1 MSVEPQQDRPP
12 IEESATEPPSPP
24 AAPVGYSL
32 VIPPGWI
39 RIPLRRKRELEAAV
53 RKLVAEACGRL
64 PAGFPRDRVTPYRLE
79 LERRLRKGVAQAKKG
94 AGLDLYLPFEQQS
107 GTLIAASFVVAEISV
122 GDGRSDQAA
131 MLARMSM
138 DGGTGAFSSATVAG
152 SAGSRREIMLPADPN
167 DSAGLATRRVDYAV
181 PVPKDAYRWVTVA
194 FSTVG
199 GGSPDDEL
207 ADAAVELFDAIMTT
221 FRWSRE

>member
-1 MSVEPQQDRPP
+1 MSAEPQQK
-12 IEESATEPPSPP
+12 SPP
-24 AAPVGYSL
+24 YEELPAPVGYSL
-32 VIPPGWI
+32 VLPPGWI

-53 RKLVAEACGRL
+53 TRLVDDACARL
-64 PAGFPRDRVTPYRLE
+64 PGNFPRDRVTPYRLE
-79 LERRLRKGVAQAKKG
+79 LERRLRKGVTQASKG

-107 GTLIAASFVVAEISV
+107 GTLIAASFVVAEISA
-122 GDGRSDQAA
+122 GDGRSDPAA

-138 DGGTGAFSSATVAG
+138 EGGRGAFRPKTVAG
-152 SAGSRREIMLPADPN
+152 SSGTRRESVVAADPK
-167 DSAGLATRRVDYAV
+167 DDAGLATRRVDYAV
-181 PVPKDAYRWVTVA
+181 PVPKDPYRWVTVA

-199 GGSPDDEL
+199 GGAPDDEL